1 MLSIGLSE
9 KKWKRRASLDSML
22 LFPVREKRFAYWR
35 RMPSGRRIMPSTPR
49 GRSFLEF
56 PVLFSSSEAIF
67 RCFVNRVELEAV
79 VIEA

>member
-1 MLSIGLSE
+1 
-9 KKWKRRASLDSML
+9 
-22 LFPVREKRFAYWR
+22 
-35 RMPSGRRIMPSTPR
+35 MPSTPR